1 MNFEAFLA
9 FRYLRARGRHAFI
22 NLITL
27 LSMLGVALGVCALIV
42 VLSVMGGFQD
52 EITRKILGMGSHL
65 TIYQAGGAISDPA
78 RVMKLARKEPGVKA
92 AAPYVYGQV
101 MLVSGGGATGAL
113 LSGLDVPL
121 AKKVKNLEPSI
132 IRGSLSAL
140 ERPSKRGLWGII
152 LGSRLAGK
160 LGLRLGMVVNVINP
174 LGEET
179 PVGRAPKSEPFEV
192 VGIFESGLFL
202 YDSGSCYV
210 GLKAAQEFLD
220 LGSSVSGVELSVAD
234 IYQAR
239 EIGRSLSKKLG
250 PLFFPRDWM
259 SANHNLFAALKLEK
273 FAMFVILILIVLV
286 ASFGI
291 VSSLIMMVMTKTREI
306 GVLKAM
312 GATRA
317 SLRRIFMLQGL
328 ITGLVG
334 TGLGVL
340 GGLVLCWLLARYQF
354 IQLPKDIYTVSTL
367 PVQVEPLLV
376 LLVAFC
382 AVLISLLAT
391 IYPAA
396 KAGSLDPV
404 KALRYE

>member
-9 FRYLRARGRHAFI
+9 LRYLRARGRHAFI

-27 LSMLGVALGVCALIV
+27 LSMAGVALGVCALIV
-42 VLSVMGGFQD
+42 VLSVMGGFQE
-52 EITRKILGMGSHL
+52 EITSKILGMGSNL
-65 TIYQAGGAISDPA
+65 TIYQAGGSIADPQ
-78 RVMKLARKEPGVKA
+78 RVMKIASQEPGVKA
-92 AAPYVYGQV
+92 VAPYVYGQV
-101 MLVSGGGATGAL
+101 MLVSGGGATGAM
-113 LSGLDVPL
+113 LSGLDVAR
-121 AKKVKNLEPSI
+121 AKKVKNLEPTMV
-132 IRGSLSAL
+132 RGSLSDL
-140 ERPSKRGLWGII
+140 SQPTERGLWGII
-152 LGSRLAGK
+152 LGSRLASK
-160 LGLRLGMVVNVINP
+160 LGLRPGMVVNVINP

-202 YDSGSCYV
+202 YDSGSSYV

-220 LGSSVSGVELSVAD
+220 MGHAVSGVQIALDD
-234 IYQAR
+234 IYQAA
-239 EIGRSLSKKLG
+239 EMGRSLAGKLG
-250 PLFFPRDWM
+250 PLFFTRNWM
-259 SANHNLFAALKLEK
+259 SDNHSFFAALKLEK

-317 SLRRIFMLQGL
+317 NIRRIFMLQGL
-328 ITGLVG
+328 VTGLVG
-334 TGLGVL
+334 TTLGVV

-354 IQLPKDIYTVSTL
+354 IELPKDIYSVSTL
-367 PVQVEPLLV
+367 PVQVEPLFV
-376 LLVAFC
+376 LLVAAC